1 MERRQHR
8 RFDLRVPVQFKWK
21 DRKRVHHLGAGLT
34 RDISSKGIFVYTD
47 SLPPQDTKIQTEFS
61 FPTSSPVEI
70 GVQVTARAR
79 VVRLEPATPGK
90 TDGGF
95 ALVNESFALRR
106 KRSNRIA

>member
-34 RDISSKGIFVYTD
+34 RDISTKGIFVYTD

-61 FPTSSPVEI
+61 VPTSSPVEI
-70 GVQVTARAR
+70 GVQMTVRAR

-90 TDGGF
+90 ADGGF
-95 ALVNESFALRR
+95 AAAGQSFTLRR
-106 KRSNRIA
+106 SKSKRKI